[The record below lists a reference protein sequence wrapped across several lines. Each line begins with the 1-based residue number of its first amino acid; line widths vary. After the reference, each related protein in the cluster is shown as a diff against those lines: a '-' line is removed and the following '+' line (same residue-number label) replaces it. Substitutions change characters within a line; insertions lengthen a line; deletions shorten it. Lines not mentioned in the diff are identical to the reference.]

1 MLFYE
6 GKDQMCL
13 VRMLRPN
20 PGYNS
25 REDKLNNGKM
35 NAAIQRQGAFHQEY
49 SLRGLEIRSHLLVL
63 GYL

>member
-1 MLFYE
+1 
-6 GKDQMCL
+6 MCL